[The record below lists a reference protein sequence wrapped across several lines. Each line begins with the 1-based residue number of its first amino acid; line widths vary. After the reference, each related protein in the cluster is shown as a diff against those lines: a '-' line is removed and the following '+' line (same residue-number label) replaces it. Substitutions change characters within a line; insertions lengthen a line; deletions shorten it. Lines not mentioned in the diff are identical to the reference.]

1 MRITCPNCG
10 FSRDMPEDRI
20 PQAARLA
27 TCPKCQHKFRL
38 REEEDSFILEGEG
51 EQEEGPP
58 SSSPAEEAGQDNGA
72 TPLDT
77 QETREDNIW
86 RRLEDLGDQPSP
98 PGTGSGQR
106 TQEEEPRWEAEGVPW
121 ERIQS
126 LGFFPALF
134 QTIKQVMLSPV
145 KFYQDL
151 PTWGGFGMP
160 TAFYVLIMEVPAL
173 ALIFWLMSGIFPQVE
188 GEASGL
194 FHLGFTGIGSLTF
207 LLVFPVFMVVNL
219 FVSSGLYHL
228 FLILLQ
234 EGSAGYEGTFKVV
247 CYSSAPMVLTLIP
260 VFGMWVGGIWQLV
273 CIYFGFK
280 LVHDISPAKAVIP
293 IVLVQLLFVLLLS
306 GTTGLA

>member
-1 MRITCPNCG
+1 MRITCPSCG

-38 REEEDSFILEGEG
+38 WEEEDSFILEGEG
-51 EQEEGPP
+51 EQEEGP
-58 SSSPAEEAGQDNGA
+58 SSSSSVEEAGQDNGA
-72 TPLDT
+72 TSSDA
-77 QETREDNIW
+77 QEPREDDIW
-86 RRLEDLGDQPSP
+86 RRLEDLGDQPSDP
-98 PGTGSGQR
+98 ETGSGQR
-106 TQEEEPRWEAEGVPW
+106 AVEEELHGEWEGVPW
-121 ERIQS
+121 ERIDS

-134 QTIKQVMLSPV
+134 QTIKRVMLSPAQ
-145 KFYQDL
+145 FYRNM
-151 PTWGGFGMP
+151 PSWGGFGMP

-173 ALIFWLMSGIFPQVE
+173 ALIFWIMSGIFPQVQD
-188 GEASGL
+188 EAGGL
-194 FHLGFTGIGSLTF
+194 LQMGFTGVGSLTF

-219 FVSSGLYHL
+219 FISSGLYHL

-273 CIYFGFK
+273 CIFYGFK

-293 IVLVQLLFVLLLS
+293 ILLVQLLFVLLLS